1 MRIVSRLVLISVLIV
16 SGVAGPARG
25 QGPTLVPAALQN
37 ITPAGATR
45 GGEVNFTLDGRSL
58 AGAAEAVF
66 SDPAVRGDILPGEG
80 RNQVR
85 VRARIGAD
93 AVPGIHRVYL
103 HTPDGTT
110 GAVTFAVSPW
120 PEALEQEPNDRLET
134 ATPAS
139 LPFTGV
145 GAIAQ
150 PGDRDGYRFRA
161 EAGHE
166 VVCEVV
172 ASQIR
177 SKLASVLTLH
187 DEHGRVLA
195 ETAGM
200 EGTPDALL
208 TYRVA
213 SSGQFIVRVRDLE
226 NQAGGDVAY
235 RLNVAVVPVAAAVFP
250 LGVGPRGGKV
260 LVTGPNLGTGME
272 VTVPGSDT
280 EQVSMVRDTPAG
292 TLLRPVAVARG
303 LEPEILEAVESHAD
317 PTAAQA
323 VQFPVTVN
331 GRLATPGETD
341 CYRFS
346 ARKGQPVVIEVNAR
360 RLGSP
365 LDSVIEVLDRTGGR
379 IERATLRCLGETAT
393 ALNDRDS
400 ATPALRLLVWNNLNI
415 HDLVYVRGE
424 VLQITAL
431 PRGPDDDVRFRAVRG
446 QRLGLL
452 ETTPSGHALNT
463 PVYKVQVHPPGRQ
476 FTPNGMPVFRLHYR
490 NDDGGP
496 LYGRDSR
503 LTFTA
508 PADGEYVARLSDVRG
523 EGSPRHTYRLTFRAP
538 RPDFRLTVNP
548 EHPNVPAGARVA
560 VEVTAD
566 RLDGYEGEIAVS
578 LDGLPPGIEAT
589 STTIEA
595 GETSAL
601 LLLTAAADARTSR
614 RGPPLTVV
622 GRAQIGEQAMVRRVA
637 VAGGRG
643 QVTVLP
649 PPDLVVR
656 TRRPE
661 ITLRPGAETQ
671 IEATITRRN
680 GFAGRVPV
688 DVRNLPF
695 GVRVLDVGLNGVL
708 IPEGE
713 VSRRFTLYCEPWVKP
728 GTRTVYCT
736 VRVESDPPVEV
747 AGAPLLLRVDGK

>member
-1 MRIVSRLVLISVLIV
+1 MQIVSRFVLYSVLIV
-16 SGVAGPARG
+16 TGVVGPARG
-25 QGPTLVPAALQN
+25 QGPTLAPAALRS

-45 GGEVNFTLDGRSL
+45 GGEVIFTLDGGSL
-58 AGAAEAVF
+58 AGATEAVF
-66 SDPAVRGDILPGEG
+66 SDPAVRGDILPGAG

-85 VRARIGAD
+85 VRARIGTD
-93 AVPGIHRVYL
+93 SVPGIHRVYL
-103 HTPDGTT
+103 HTPDGAT
-110 GAVTFAVSPW
+110 GAVTFAVSAW
-120 PEALEQEPNDRLET
+120 PEALEREPNDRLET
-134 ATPAS
+134 ATPVS

-145 GAIAQ
+145 GAIAL

-161 EAGHE
+161 EAGQDL
-166 VVCEVV
+166 VCEVV

-177 SKLASVLTLH
+177 SKLGSVLTLH
-187 DEHGRVLA
+187 DENGRVLA

-200 EGTPDALL
+200 DGTPDALL
-208 TYRVA
+208 TFRVA
-213 SSGQFIVRVRDLE
+213 SSGQFLVRVHDLE
-226 NQAGGDVAY
+226 NQAGGDVSY
-235 RLNVAVVPVAAAVFP
+235 RLNVAAVPVAAEVFP
-250 LGVGPRGGKV
+250 LGVGPQGGKV
-260 LVTGPNLGTGME
+260 VLTGPNLGTGVE

-280 EQVSMVRDTPAG
+280 DQASTVRETTRG
-292 TLLRPVAVARG
+292 TLLRPVTIARG
-303 LEPEILEAVESHAD
+303 LEPEIVEGAGSHAD
-317 PTAAQA
+317 TATAHA

-331 GRLATPGETD
+331 GRLTAPGVAD
-341 CYRFS
+341 CYRFP

-379 IERATLRCLGETAT
+379 IERATLRCLAETAT
-393 ALNDRDS
+393 TLNDRDS
-400 ATPALRLLVWNNLNI
+400 ATPALRLLVWNDLNI

-476 FTPNGMPVFRLHYR
+476 FPPNGMPVFRLHYR

-496 LYGRDSR
+496 QYGRDSR
-503 LTFTA
+503 LTFTP
-508 PADGEYVARLSDVRG
+508 PADGEYVVRLADVRG
-523 EGSPRHTYRLTFRAP
+523 EGSSRHTYRLTLRAP
-538 RPDFRLTVNP
+538 RPDFRLTLNP

-566 RLDGYEGEIAVS
+566 RLDGYDGEIAVS
-578 LDGLPPGIEAT
+578 LDGLPPGIEST
-589 STTIEA
+589 STTIES
-595 GETSAL
+595 GEASAL
-601 LLLTAAADARTSR
+601 LLLTAAHDARTSR
-614 RGPPLTVV
+614 GKPPLTVV
-622 GRAQIGEQAMVRRVA
+622 GQAQIEQQEIVHRVP

-643 QVTVLP
+643 QVAVLP

-656 TRRPE
+656 TPRPE
-661 ITLRPGAETQ
+661 IILRPGAETQ

-747 AGAPLLLRVDGK
+747 AAAPLRLRVDGK